1 MEQEH
6 QHNQEPS
13 PAAPKAVALN
23 PSPAFVG
30 ASHSSKIFQP
40 WLSELIKDFFLEL
53 SNYIRDFWRV
63 YQLPLLVLSGI
74 LAMALALYLIE
85 TLLAAIN
92 NFPLL
97 NSVLQLIGLGYI
109 SWFVYRYLINGSKRQ
124 ELPSIMQQVK
134 NSLIAVFAQEKETE

>member
-6 QHNQEPS
+6 QQNQEPS
-13 PAAPKAVALN
+13 PAVAKALAFN
-23 PSPAFVG
+23 PPSAIVG
-30 ASHSSKIFQP
+30 ASHSTKIPQP
-40 WLSELIKDFFLEL
+40 WLSKLIKDFFLEL
-53 SNYIRDFWRV
+53 NNYISDFFRV
-63 YQLPLLVLSGI
+63 YQLPLLVLGGI